1 MQFLKYK
8 LILEEVVLGWN
19 FLKHQGNLIGNI
31 CTMECDK
38 ELLYTHMPII
48 KLELL

>member
-8 LILEEVVLGWN
+8 LILQVILGWN
-19 FLKHQGNLIGNI
+19 FLKQQENLIGNI
-31 CTMECDK
+31 YTMECDK
-38 ELLYTHMPII
+38 ELLYTHIHKI